1 MKRRLFL
8 KGTLAGGA
16 IAIAASAGLLIPRT
30 VMAAWPKSAF
40 EAKNIKDALNAI
52 GGTGTATSSGKIKIN
67 APEIAE
73 VSAEVRITVDADMD
87 NIDSISIIVEKNP
100 SPLAAHFE
108 LGSGAL
114 GYVSTRVKMAKTSN
128 VMAVIKAG
136 GKLYSAQKEVKVT
149 VGGCGG

>member
-16 IAIAASAGLLIPRT
+16 IAVAASAGLLIPRT

-40 EAKNIKDALNAI
+40 KAKNINDALNAI
-52 GGTGTATSSGKIKIN
+52 AGTSATTSSGKVKIN

-73 VSAEVRITVDADMD
+73 VSAEVRITVDADID
-87 NIDSISIIVEKNP
+87 NVDSISIIVEKNP

-108 LGSGAL
+108 LAPGTL

-128 VMAVIKAG
+128 VMAVVRAG
-136 GKLYSAQKEVKVT
+136 GKLYSTKKEVKVT

>member
-16 IAIAASAGLLIPRT
+16 IAVAASAGLLIPTT
-30 VMAAWPKSAF
+30 VLAAWPKSAF
-40 EAKNIKDALNAI
+40 DAKKVDDAINALA
-52 GGTGTATSSGKIKIN
+52 GTTSTTSSGKVKIN

-73 VSAEVRITVDADMD
+73 VSAEVRITVDVEMD
-87 NIDSISIIVEKNP
+87 NVESISIIVENNP
-100 SPLAAHFE
+100 SPFTAHFE
-108 LGSGAL
+108 IPAGTL

-128 VMAVIKAG
+128 VIALVKSG

>member
-16 IAIAASAGLLIPRT
+16 IAVAASAGLLIPRT

-108 LGSGAL
+108 LGPGAL

>member
-108 LGSGAL
+108 LGPGAL

-136 GKLYSAQKEVKVT
+136 GKLYSAKKEVKVT

>member
-40 EAKNIKDALNAI
+40 ESKNVNDALNAI
-52 GGTGTATSSGKIKIN
+52 AGTTTTDSSGKVKIN

-73 VSAEVRITVDADMD
+73 VASEVRITVDADMD
-87 NIDSISIIVEKNP
+87 GIDSISIIVEKNP
-100 SPLAAHFE
+100 SPLTAHFE
-108 LGSGAL
+108 LGAGAL
-114 GYVSTRVKMAKTSN
+114 GFVSTRVKMAKTSN
-128 VMAVIKAG
+128 VIAVVKAN

>member
-16 IAIAASAGLLIPRT
+16 IAVAASAGLLIPRT

-52 GGTGTATSSGKIKIN
+52 GGTSTATSSGKIKIN

-136 GKLYSAQKEVKVT
+136 GKLYSAKKEVKVT